1 MQSNYEN
8 CLAITL
14 KWEGGDV
21 NNPADP
27 GGKTRWGI
35 TQATYNAFRKAHHL
49 AAKSV
54 FTMEKPEML
63 SIYKENYWDVVS
75 GDSLPVGVDLAT
87 WDFGVNSG
95 PSRAKNALASV
106 RGKGDGT
113 MVSLI
118 QNLCSKRMSFLR
130 GLGTFK
136 TFGKGWSRRV
146 ADIEARAVKMALT
159 ATAPAGSVKPTLTAE
174 ANKAAGKAASAQTK
188 AAGSGVA
195 AGGATVPAASGADH
209 WVAIGVLAV
218 ALVAALFFIWR
229 ASHNQERARAYAQVA
244 SEG

>member
-1 MQSNYEN
+1 VKSNYEN

-27 GGKTRWGI
+27 GGKTRWGV
-35 TQATYNAFRKAHHL
+35 TQATYNAFRKSHHL

-63 SIYKENYWDVVS
+63 AIYKENYWDAVG
-75 GDSLPVGVDLAT
+75 GDSLSVGLDLAT

-95 PSRAKNALASV
+95 PGRAKSALAAV

-113 MVSLI
+113 MVNLI
-118 QNLCSKRMSFLR
+118 QRLCAKRMSFVR
-130 GLGTFK
+130 GLSTFK

-146 ADIEARAVKMALT
+146 ADIEARAVKMTLT
-159 ATAPAGSVKPTLTAE
+159 AQTPVGSVKPALQAE
-174 ANKAAGKAASAQTK
+174 ANKAASQAASSQNK
-188 AAGSGVA
+188 AAGSG
-195 AGGATVPAASGADH
+195 AGALFATPGAGH
-209 WVAIGVLAV
+209 WIGLALLAV
-218 ALVAALFFIWR
+218 ALAAGAYFIWR
-229 ASHNQERARAYAQVA
+229 AAHNQERARAYAQVA